1 MGAELRVQEFTAGGQ
16 SVSVLWLPADTL
28 WPDSVKSRFML
39 YSADLTHNYCILS
52 AWALA
57 PSPLQEP
64 SCWSRQQW
72 YVSETYTA
80 TLCMTNSIGQF
91 PLSKQWYTMNK
102 HTIYPLPPPPTHT
115 FLDTLTQTDTTTC
128 GRALQI
134 YTILQQLPKTWA
146 VLRI

>member
-28 WPDSVKSRFML
+28 WPDSMKSQFIL

-72 YVSETYTA
+72 YVSETYRA

-91 PLSKQWYTMNK
+91 PQSKQKYTMNK
-102 HTIYPLPPPPTHT
+102 HTIYPLPRPHTH
-115 FLDTLTQTDTTTC
+115 
-128 GRALQI
+128 
-134 YTILQQLPKTWA
+134 ILGHSDSDWHNNLWEGIANLHNLATASQNMGSA
-146 VLRI
+146 